1 LLRLPLHST
10 TVSYMRSWSS
20 LDSPW
25 IHLFRGLDF
34 RAFTSMPKNLTKMQE
49 IALVINITVMDKPN
63 YETNNKK

>member
-1 LLRLPLHST
+1 
-10 TVSYMRSWSS
+10 MRSWSS